1 MAVASS
7 QAGQVIFI
15 YFLVNKTCTL
25 GIINLPLVGVVY
37 ETKNQSITF
46 LVSLVYTMYILV
58 TQKSGDN
65 QPEKAYET
73 H

>member
-7 QAGQVIFI
+7 QAGQVFLSIFI

-46 LVSLVYTMYILV
+46 LVSLVYTMCILV
-58 TQKSGDN
+58 TQK
-65 QPEKAYET
+65 KW
-73 H
+73 